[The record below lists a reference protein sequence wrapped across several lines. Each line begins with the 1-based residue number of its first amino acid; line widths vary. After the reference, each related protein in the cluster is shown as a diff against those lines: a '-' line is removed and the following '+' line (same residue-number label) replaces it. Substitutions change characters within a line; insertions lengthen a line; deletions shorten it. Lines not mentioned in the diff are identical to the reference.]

1 MRLKQRERRTRSAP
15 SPTRPG
21 LARVASYLAQV
32 GQARLAL
39 GEGWGGGSLLLPESF
54 PPTPTPTPNPSPQGG
69 GEQTEYAACVK
80 HARASGIPRRI
91 FVSLLGAAAAW
102 PLAARAQ
109 DRTYRLG
116 FLLPTTRQSSPVEA
130 FFDEL
135 RINGFVEGKNLAVVP
150 GGFEATDDNL
160 AERAAAL
167 VRAAPDAII
176 AGPAPPL
183 RALQA
188 VTRTVP
194 LIGMS
199 EDMVGEGLV
208 ASLARPGGNITG
220 ISLLSPELDGKRQ
233 DILIE
238 AVPGARRIAAIADS
252 RQTPPYHLE
261 ALQHAARSRGVEL
274 SVFGVNGPEEIASA
288 IDAAKT
294 SGAEGLNFLAT
305 PLFSLPGTRNNAIVM
320 ERIAA
325 LRLPAIFQWP
335 ETAEAGALV
344 GYGPRFPEMYRQRA
358 RMVVRI
364 LRGANPADMPV
375 EQPARFQLVI
385 NLKAAKALGHEVP
398 AGLVL
403 RADEVIE

>member
-1 MRLKQRERRTRSAP
+1 MIAAMKRREFIA
-15 SPTRPG
+15 
-21 LARVASYLAQV
+21 LV
-32 GQARLAL
+32 G
-39 GEGWGGGSLLLPESF
+39 
-54 PPTPTPTPNPSPQGG
+54 
-69 GEQTEYAACVK
+69 
-80 HARASGIPRRI
+80 
-91 FVSLLGAAAAW
+91 GAAAAW
-102 PLAARAQ
+102 PLAARGQ
-109 DRTYRLG
+109 ESGRTYRLG
-116 FLLPTTRQSSPVEA
+116 FLLPSARQTPALEA

-135 RINGFVEGKNLAVVP
+135 RLNGFVEGQNLSVAP
-150 GGFEATDDNL
+150 GGFEATDDNV
-160 AERAAAL
+160 ADRAAAL
-167 VRAAPDAII
+167 VSTTPDAIL

-188 VTRTVP
+188 ITRTIPIV
-194 LIGMS
+194 GMS

-238 AVPGARRIAAIADS
+238 AVPGARHIGLMADS
-252 RQTPPYHLE
+252 RNTPRYHLE

-274 SVFGVNGPEEIASA
+274 FVLGVNGPEEIASA
-288 IDAAKT
+288 INAAKT
-294 SGAEGLNFLAT
+294 SGAEALNFLAS
-305 PLFSLPGTRNNAIVM
+305 PLFSVPGTRNNALAM

-325 LRLPAIFQWP
+325 LRLQAIFQWP
-335 ETAEAGALV
+335 ETAEAGALI

-364 LRGANPADMPV
+364 LRGAKPAAMPV
-375 EQPARFQLVI
+375 EQPDRFQLVI